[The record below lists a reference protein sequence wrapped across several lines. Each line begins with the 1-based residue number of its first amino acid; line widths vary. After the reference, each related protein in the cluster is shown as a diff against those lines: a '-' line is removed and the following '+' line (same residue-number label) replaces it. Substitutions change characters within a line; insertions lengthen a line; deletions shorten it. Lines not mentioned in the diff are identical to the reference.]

1 MQKAKKLIRF
11 FLGVPVTVVAFL
23 FILKVF
29 LDNQT
34 LILKSFASLNPIL
47 FLVGIFFFSLFFA
60 IKSFVWIEILKKRG
74 YTPPIRASIWNYS
87 LAEIKRYI
95 PGSIFAFMG
104 RMQSMAEVV
113 PQKET
118 LKGIGI
124 EAVLL
129 VTSAAVLS
137 IPGLF
142 YSVIKAEQNF
152 PLLKA
157 VGPIAM
163 VVVVIVA
170 GTFAYSR
177 VRKTILS
184 YFDCFLLFL
193 LAWLTYALGCVFVA
207 ISFSYF
213 YPTNFIFILSFF
225 VLSWLAGYLLFI
237 TPMGLGLRELVTIGS
252 LSFFVPTS
260 IASAIAVLTR
270 IGMIV
275 GELFY
280 LGIVFCIKR
289 LKNNS
294 QFFKLNPYLT
304 IVVFLA
310 LIYFTYYTTYT
321 FMRHDAYL
329 SGRFDLGN
337 MSQTVWDT
345 THGHFFRL
353 TNPDGVEN
361 ISRLADH
368 SDIILVL
375 FAPLYLVFPTPKLLL
390 LVQSFTIAVGGI
402 LIYLLSKRIIKSE
415 KLSLV
420 LAVSFFFNFWISE
433 QNIFDFHAVSV
444 GTTLLL
450 ATYYFLVKK
459 RYIWFFIFLILSV
472 MTKEN
477 VFLVASFFGIYIFF
491 VHKKRVIGTLL
502 TLIPAILFFYLTA
515 KAIPAARGSAHFALQ
530 YYSYIGNSTLGIVK
544 NAIFYPQV
552 IFSHL
557 FRFSTLFYIHK
568 LLVPTGYL
576 ALLSPLYLAFAL
588 PEIAIYTLSSNPG
601 LRSDQYHYGAIIMP
615 FVYIST
621 IYGIAFI
628 LKKIKQPLAEKGL
641 MYYLLGVTIL
651 TTYAY
656 SPLPGMLGAD
666 YGPFLKNDAVS
677 LNSYLS
683 LIPKNASVSASNNL
697 GAHLSN
703 RDNIFVVPFGIYSAD
718 YVALYGEKKNMVS
731 MVDTQKYNALVQ
743 NEKINFYLYKKNEMK
758 NCIGNCTP

>member
-1 MQKAKKLIRF
+1 MQQAKKFIRS
-11 FLGVPVTVVAFL
+11 FLGVPITVVAFL

-29 LDNQT
+29 FDNHT
-34 LILKSFASLNPIL
+34 LIIHSLISLNPLL
-47 FLVGIFFFSLFFA
+47 FLVGIFFFALFFA

-74 YTPPIRASIWNYS
+74 FTPPVRQCIWNYS
-87 LAEIKRYI
+87 IAEIKRYV

-104 RMQSMAEVV
+104 RMQSMSEVV

-129 VTSAAVLS
+129 VISAAVLS
-137 IPGLF
+137 LPGLF
-142 YSVIKAEQNF
+142 YPFFKAERNFPVIK
-152 PLLKA
+152 
-157 VGPIAM
+157 IAAPVTL
-163 VVVVIVA
+163 VVLFVVL

-177 VRKTILS
+177 IRKTMLTYVDS
-184 YFDCFLLFL
+184 FLLFL
-193 LAWLTYALGCVFVA
+193 LAWLMYALGCFFVA

-225 VLSWLAGYLLFI
+225 ILSWLAGYILFV
-237 TPMGLGLRELVTIGS
+237 TPMGLGLRELVVIGS
-252 LSFFVPTS
+252 LSLFVPTS

-275 GELFY
+275 GELLY
-280 LGIVFCIKR
+280 LTVVFCIAR
-289 LKNNS
+289 LKKS
-294 QFFKLNPYLT
+294 SLIFRMNPYLAIIIT
-304 IVVFLA
+304 LSIVYFV
-310 LIYFTYYTTYT
+310 YFTSYT

-345 THGHFFRL
+345 AHGHFFRL

-375 FAPLYLVFPTPKLLL
+375 FAPLYLIFPSPKVLL
-390 LVQSFTIAVGGI
+390 LVQTLALSLGGI
-402 LIYLLSKRIIKSE
+402 LVYLLSKRIVKSE
-415 KLSLV
+415 KLSLA
-420 LAVSFFFNFWISE
+420 LAVSFFFNFWIAE
-433 QNIFDFHAVSV
+433 QNIFDFHAVSI

-450 ATYYFLVKK
+450 ATFYFLIKK
-459 RYIWFFIFLILSV
+459 RYALFCLFLLLSV

-491 VHKKRVIGTLL
+491 VHKKRLLGAFL
-502 TLIPAILFFYLTA
+502 TLVPAFIFFYLTA

-544 NAIFYPQV
+544 NALFYPQV

-557 FRFSTLFYIHK
+557 FRWSTIYYLHE

-576 ALLSPLYLAFAL
+576 ALFSPLYLAFAL

-621 IYGIAFI
+621 MFGLAYI
-628 LKKIKQPLAEKGL
+628 LRKVKKPFVEKGL
-641 MYYLLGVTIL
+641 FYYLIAFVVL
-651 TTYAY
+651 TTYVY

-666 YGPFLKNDAVS
+666 YGPFVKNSAP
-677 LNSYLS
+677 LINNYLS
-683 LIPKNASVSASNNL
+683 LIPKSASVSASNNI
-697 GAHLSN
+697 GAHLSH
-703 RDNIFVVPFGIYSAD
+703 RDSIYVVPFGMDSAD
-718 YVALYGEKKNMVS
+718 YIALYGEKKS
-731 MVDTQKYNALVQ
+731 MISLVNTQKYVALVQ
-743 NEKINFYLYKKNEMK
+743 NEKLNFYLFRKNTTPT
-758 NCIGNCTP
+758 CSGNCTP